1 MPPDRGA
8 TVIIMYASYRDGSV
22 RLTGRWDTSCEVSA
36 TTTATGSY
44 IEFAFEG
51 SWATA
56 HFDINSNGSPYAH
69 LWVQL
74 DGGVMTECPVDMYL
88 KVRAIDGGRHICRI
102 IYKGGAEAFRRWYAP
117 LRGKISF
124 CGFTAERPIEIAPDE
139 RPTIEFVGDS
149 ITEGVLTNADFAVG
163 GDKWELDQLNRGYQ
177 DDVCETYAWKVAER
191 LGLRPIFMG
200 YGAVGV
206 SKSGQGSVPAAATA
220 YPYNFDGSPVIRES
234 ADYIMINHGAN
245 DRRVT
250 SEVYLEKYG
259 ELLDLIRRMN
269 PNSEIISLSAFCGAF
284 HEELGRF
291 IAEYNAK
298 NGTRVAFI
306 DSNGWVPLEPLHP
319 LGDGHTVIADNLEPL
334 LRDVLA
340 GFGADK

>member
-1 MPPDRGA
+1 
-8 TVIIMYASYRDGSV
+8 MYVSYKDSAV
-22 RLTGRWDTSCEVSA
+22 RMTGRWDTSLDDRA
-36 TTTATGSY
+36 TATATGSY

-51 SWATA
+51 TWATA
-56 HFDINSNGSPYAH
+56 HFDIESNGCPYAH

-88 KVRAIDGGRHICRI
+88 KIRATSDGEHICRI
-102 IYKGGAEAFRRWYAP
+102 IYKGGAEAFRRWKAP
-117 LRGKISF
+117 LRGKITF
-124 CGFTAERPIEIAPDE
+124 CGFTAEKPIPIAPDN

-149 ITEGVLTNADFAVG
+149 ITEGVLTDADCIVSG
-163 GDKWELDQLNRGYQ
+163 EKWELDQLNRGYM

-191 LGLRPIFMG
+191 LGLRPFFMG

-206 SKSGQGSVPAAATA
+206 SKSGQGGVPAAATA
-220 YPYNFDGSPVIRES
+220 YPYNFENSPITRPTP
-234 ADYIMINHGAN
+234 DYIMINHGAN

-250 SEVYLEKYG
+250 PEVYVEKYG
-259 ELLDLIRRMN
+259 ELIDLIRKMN
-269 PNSEIISLSAFCGAF
+269 PTSEIISLSAFCGAF

-291 IAEYNAK
+291 IAEYNEK

-319 LGDGHTVIADNLEPL
+319 LGPGHTVIADNLAPIL
-334 LRDVLA
+334 ADVISDFA
-340 GFGADK
+340 KNK